1 MEGGWKGREG
11 GRDGGQK
18 RTKRSNG
25 TGKEERN
32 RGVRYRRERKRE
44 RETGETGG
52 RMWWWSEKDRKIWA
66 CQPKP
71 SNPTYRCLIR
81 YVRAEEAENGILYRF
96 P

>member
-52 RMWWWSEKDRKIWA
+52 RIVVVERERQKDMGM
-66 CQPKP
+66 
-71 SNPTYRCLIR
+71 S
-81 YVRAEEAENGILYRF
+81 AETF
-96 P
+96 